1 MRDRRKNPHEFK
13 RWYLLHYQSRYY
25 FWSISLLFISA
36 GYLVSSK
43 LVELLR
49 NATVEYLAWIG
60 FGISVV
66 GVVARIIKAIKS
78 FHESRYRVGYDGN
91 FDVKR
96 VRVPEMLQKS
106 GYDIFFGGVVKN
118 IFDNELQ
125 LAASISSKKINKLLW
140 DISLNHACCFKVR
153 LPDDYRNNVL
163 GYRRK
168 WRMPVLGRQML
179 FGVLKRLR
187 VFKDKVIANETKIR
201 LRADLLLPFTGRELL
216 VGKTDYVSDLLT
228 GQITGAV
235 IYDNDG
241 GTMYNGYDFAYD
253 AAEDGLYLKTCMMSQ
268 TSSQIGASSL
278 LLGVSRAEKDE
289 GRISGHIAIVKQGLG
304 NLQSGGLLAPSGS
317 GSLDWSDY
325 IDYRDRMILKGMH
338 RELFEETKKGH
349 WEDLIKGVMVK
360 TVFTGYGRMLHRG
373 GKPEF
378 YGLVVMP
385 RGLDQYDIDKTEK
398 RYVNGFDLIDV
409 SPLTVDNI
417 IVCLNRYKE
426 INHRNFSH
434 PLHMCVEFAVDFL
447 SENKDV
453 FIGMIQEVV
462 ESMEG

>member
-1 MRDRRKNPHEFK
+1 
-13 RWYLLHYQSRYY
+13 
-25 FWSISLLFISA
+25 
-36 GYLVSSK
+36 
-43 LVELLR
+43 
-49 NATVEYLAWIG
+49 
-60 FGISVV
+60 
-66 GVVARIIKAIKS
+66 
-78 FHESRYRVGYDGN
+78 
-91 FDVKR
+91 
-96 VRVPEMLQKS
+96 
-106 GYDIFFGGVVKN
+106 
-118 IFDNELQ
+118 
-125 LAASISSKKINKLLW
+125 
-140 DISLNHACCFKVR
+140 
-153 LPDDYRNNVL
+153 
-163 GYRRK
+163 
-168 WRMPVLGRQML
+168 
-179 FGVLKRLR
+179 
-187 VFKDKVIANETKIR
+187 
-201 LRADLLLPFTGRELL
+201 L